1 MVFCSKCG
9 EKLAEDANF
18 CQKCGARTKKGV
30 DAGVNAFSEDWRE
43 GLHTMERE
51 LEKAF
56 STASKEIE
64 KAFKTAREN
73 TRKTTHGDT
82 VTCSSCG
89 QGNPEGASFCH
100 KCGKKLD

>member
-18 CQKCGARTKKGV
+18 CLKCGARTKKGV

-73 TRKTTHGDT
+73 IQKATHGDT
-82 VTCSSCG
+82 VTCSNCG
-89 QGNPEGASFCH
+89 QSNPEGASFCH

>member
-18 CQKCGARTKKGV
+18 CQKCGARIKKGV

-56 STASKEIE
+56 STASKALSSEIN
-64 KAFKTAREN
+64 TPQLLN
-73 TRKTTHGDT
+73 TRIKKTHT
-82 VTCSSCG
+82 
-89 QGNPEGASFCH
+89 N
-100 KCGKKLD
+100 K